1 MMMLNLFIAV
11 VLEGFSSTNKEH
23 TGAVTSEHFNELIEL
38 WVDYDHKATG
48 WIDIK
53 DLIFLIFQL
62 SEPLGRKTEY
72 EQEIRDQFDM
82 PEERGVECII
92 DHSKKYV
99 VHMDNN
105 MIVPFKRA
113 LKLLVRINL
122 PVYGEF
128 SGDFKCHFRDV
139 CKRLTRFALEQKNP
153 GYEPSGVEYR
163 HLKILSRAWVEKYPE
178 LKTMKLRKGFDSG
191 TLWAS
196 LFITSCLKNVL
207 NLRKMKRQNID
218 ANNK

>member
-23 TGAVTSEHFNELIEL
+23 TGAVTSEHFNELQEL
-38 WVDYDHKATG
+38 WVNYDQMATG
-48 WIDIK
+48 WIDVK
-53 DLIFLIFQL
+53 DLIFLIYQL

-72 EQEIRDQFDM
+72 EQEIKDQFDM
-82 PEERGVECII
+82 PEVSEECII
-92 DHSKKYV
+92 DHNKRFV

-128 SGDFKCHFRDV
+128 AGDFKCHFRDV

-153 GYEPSGVEYR
+153 GYDPTGVEYR
-163 HLKILSRAWVEKYPE
+163 HLKILSRSWVEKYPD
-178 LKTMKLRKGFDSG
+178 LKTMKLRKGFDS
-191 TLWAS
+191 
-196 LFITSCLKNVL
+196 
-207 NLRKMKRQNID
+207 
-218 ANNK
+218 